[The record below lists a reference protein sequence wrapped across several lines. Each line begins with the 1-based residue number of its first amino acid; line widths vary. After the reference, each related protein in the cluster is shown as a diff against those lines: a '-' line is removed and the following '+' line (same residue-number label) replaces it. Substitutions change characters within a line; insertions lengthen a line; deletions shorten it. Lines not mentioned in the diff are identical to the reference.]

1 MSTNSDKQWMNDVKA
16 GLVVFLIALPLS
28 LGISIASGAPST
40 AGLISAIMG
49 GLVGAYLG
57 GSYVTINGPAA
68 GLIVVV
74 LSAIQSLSYGDPVQ
88 GFKRFLACVL
98 VVGALQVI
106 SGLLKAGRFAAL
118 FPTSV
123 VHGMMTSIGLIIM
136 IKQVHVLFGQ
146 KASGSIFNSVL
157 QIPQSIG
164 NLNIHATLLSALAL
178 VVLLSYPK
186 LKMGFA
192 KIIPAPLVVV
202 LIGIG
207 AAFLFT
213 DIPLVKIPLDI
224 REFLITPQF
233 DMIFSRE
240 SILAIFSLFFV
251 ASLESILSASAV
263 DKLDTLQ
270 RESDFNRELWSKG
283 IVNMCC
289 GLLGGLPIIA
299 EIVRSSANIQQ
310 GAKTPL
316 SNFSHSSFMLLF
328 AALFPASL
336 NMIPLPV
343 LAAILVLVGFRL
355 GNPKQFKEMQQLGI
369 SSFLAFSTT
378 ILLTLAED
386 LLVGIAAGIVVKL
399 VVSYFQGARM
409 TMSPKYNVR
418 KEGDQVFLDFEHSLA
433 FFSALKQREIING
446 VTDFQ
451 SMEIN
456 LRNLQFIDPTSMAII
471 SRESVRMIK
480 AGKKVVVHVPEKYA
494 HVYHHIKAH

>member
-1 MSTNSDKQWMNDVKA
+1 MSANTDKQWMNDVKA

-74 LSAIQSLSYGDPVQ
+74 LSAIQSLSFGDPVQ

-123 VHGMMTSIGLIIM
+123 VHGMMTSIGIIIM

-146 KASGSIFNSVL
+146 KAQGSIFNSIIT
-157 QIPQSIG
+157 IPQSISQM
-164 NLNIHATLLSALAL
+164 NVHATMLAVLALA
-178 VVLLSYPK
+178 VLLVYPK
-186 LKMGFA
+186 LKAGFA

-202 LIGIG
+202 LIGMVV
-207 AAFLFT
+207 AYFFT
-213 DIPLVKIPLDI
+213 DMPMVKIPLDI

-233 DMIFSRE
+233 DMIYSRE

-316 SNFSHSSFMLLF
+316 SNFSHSSFMLVF
-328 AALFPASL
+328 AALLPATL

-343 LAAILVLVGFRL
+343 LAAILILVGYRL
-355 GNPKQFKEMQQLGI
+355 GNPKQFKEMQMLGI

-399 VVSYFQGARM
+399 IVSSAQGARL

-418 KEGDQVFLDFEHSLA
+418 RQGDQVFLDFEHSLA
-433 FFSALKQREIING
+433 FFSAIKQREIING
-446 VTDFQ
+446 LGSFDNV
-451 SMEIN
+451 EIN
-456 LRNLQFIDPTSMAII
+456 LKNLQFIDPTSLAVI
-471 SRESVRMIK
+471 SRESARLLK
-480 AGKKVVVHVPEKYA
+480 AGKKVSVLVPEKYQ